1 MRNYMEKLRTKFN
14 RKAFCDI
21 YVTKCG
27 ISKQGAEQFLI
38 ETLKIQQM
46 SIPGLNWQPTS
57 HLISIYPDIPLH
69 IHYEALAA
77 AFSLS
82 FDGIENFYINMIN
95 NGLLPAWHLN
105 QTKFYALPNP
115 DLFIGHVM
123 CELGL
128 ISDIT
133 LQRCLGI
140 QVLIENEGLKPA
152 IAMIISAIERI
163 SIPDLFQALSIQCQI
178 PFINLDESAPE
189 IFKATGTRFNSK
201 RI

>member
-1 MRNYMEKLRTKFN
+1 MLNYMDKLRTKFD
-14 RKAFCDI
+14 RKAFCDV
-21 YVTKCG
+21 YVTQCG
-27 ISKQGAEQFLI
+27 ISQQGAEQFLI

-46 SIPGLNWQPTS
+46 KIPGLNWHPTS
-57 HLISIYPDIPLH
+57 HLISIYPDIPLL

-77 AFSLS
+77 AFNLS
-82 FDGIENFYINMIN
+82 FKGIENFYINMIN

-105 QTKFYALPNP
+105 HTNFYKMPNP

-133 LQRCLGI
+133 LHRCLGI

-178 PFINLDESAPE
+178 PFVSLDESAPQ
-189 IFKATGTRFNSK
+189 IFKATGARFDNK
-201 RI
+201 RM